1 MNQTP
6 FEQELDVAL
15 KGIGYSLGSPEYR
28 QEILLASQVAEAA
41 NPLLGIFK
49 EIASEGNMVA
59 KLLFSED
66 FSAVRKRTGK
76 FGNVVL
82 EYELLIL
89 SEGEKIDNINSAS
102 EAELEEMIR
111 NAISK
116 GPLNE
121 KFRAYV
127 PSTLKIREGMSRRQ
141 KMAAKFLAS
150 SEGNKEGNIISV
162 SAYPF
167 CEGGL
172 ADVEI
177 GNSKSEEHPYNPRE
191 LAAQVARSLSAYQ
204 KSREK

>member
-1 MNQTP
+1 
-6 FEQELDVAL
+6 
-15 KGIGYSLGSPEYR
+15 I
-28 QEILLASQVAEAA
+28 
-41 NPLLGIFK
+41 
-49 EIASEGNMVA
+49 
-59 KLLFSED
+59 
-66 FSAVRKRTGK
+66 
-76 FGNVVL
+76 
-82 EYELLIL
+82 LIL
-89 SEGEKIDNINSAS
+89 SEGEEINKINSAS

-127 PSTLKIREGMSRRQ
+127 PSTLKIREGMTRRQ

-172 ADVEI
+172 ADVGI
-177 GNSKSEEHPYNPRE
+177 GDSQSEEQPYNPQE
-191 LAAQVARSLSAYQ
+191 LAALVARSLSGYRP
-204 KSREK
+204 K